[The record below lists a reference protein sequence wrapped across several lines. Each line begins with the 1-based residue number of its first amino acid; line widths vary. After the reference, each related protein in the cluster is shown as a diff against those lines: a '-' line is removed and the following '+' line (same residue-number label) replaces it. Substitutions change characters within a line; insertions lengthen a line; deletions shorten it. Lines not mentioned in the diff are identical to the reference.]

1 MPNCKIVSLFVLLS
15 AFLASTLSVADWPQW
30 GGSPQRNNAPDAKN
44 IPHHWNVGKFD
55 RKTGDWLRESA
66 ENILFVAKLGSQ
78 SYGTPVI
85 SDGKIYCATNNGAGY
100 LDRYPAERDLGCLL
114 CFAQSDGRFLWQ
126 LSREKITSGNE
137 TDRDYDWPLQGICSV
152 PLVEGNRLWIVTNR
166 GEVACVDTE
175 GFLDGENDGPYR
187 SETSTAV
194 GEADVIWYFDMM
206 AKLGIRQHNMCS
218 CSVTA
223 AGDLLLVNTGN
234 AVDAS
239 EEKVPAPQAPS
250 FIALDKRTG
259 ELLWADNSPGE
270 NILHG
275 QWCSPAFAVLGDVP
289 QAIFPGADGW
299 VYSFLAAKAE
309 DGKPKLLWKFDCN
322 PKRSVW
328 KGGGMGDRNNIIATP
343 VIHNGLVY
351 IATGQDPEHGEGQ
364 GHLWCIDP
372 RRRGD
377 VSPELVL
384 DKDGN
389 PVPHRRTQAID
400 ESAGE
405 QLKPNPNSAAVWH
418 YTGHDANG
426 DGRFDFEETMH
437 RTLGMVAIKD
447 GLLVIAD
454 LSGLIHC
461 LDAKTG
467 KLHWTYD
474 TLAAVWGSPLL
485 ADGKI
490 FIGDEDGE
498 MCVFELSPQRKLLA
512 ENYMGAS
519 IYSSAVAAD
528 NVLYVA
534 TRTHLIA
541 IGEK

>member
-1 MPNCKIVSLFVLLS
+1 MPSYKSLSSCLLASVFLAGTLS
-15 AFLASTLSVADWPQW
+15 AADWPQW

-44 IPHHWNVGKFD
+44 IPHQWNVGKFD
-55 RKTGDWLRESA
+55 RKTGDWLGESA

-78 SYGTPVI
+78 SYGTPVVCG
-85 SDGKIYCATNNGAGY
+85 GKIYCTTNNGAGY
-100 LDRYPAERDLGCLL
+100 LERYPAEVDLGCLL

-126 LSREKITSGNE
+126 LSREKLASGGE
-137 TDRDYDWPLQGICSV
+137 TDRDFDWPLQGICSM
-152 PLVEGNRLWIVTNR
+152 PLVEGDRLWIVTNR

-175 GFLDGENDGPYR
+175 GFADDENDGPYR
-187 SETSTAV
+187 SETRTAAD
-194 GEADVIWYFDMM
+194 EADVVWYFDMM
-206 AKLGIRQHNMCS
+206 ARLGIRQHNMCS

-234 AVDAS
+234 GVDAS

-250 FIALDKRTG
+250 FIALDKHTG

-275 QWCSPAFAVLGDVP
+275 QWSSPAFAVLGGVP

-299 VYSFLAAKAE
+299 VYSFLAEKSE

-322 PKRSVW
+322 PKRSIW
-328 KGGGMGDRNNIIATP
+328 EGSGMGERSNIIATP
-343 VIHNGLVY
+343 VVRDGWVY
-351 IATGQDPEHGEGQ
+351 IATGQDPEHGEWQ

-372 RRRGD
+372 TRRGD
-377 VSPELVL
+377 VSPELVF
-384 DKDGN
+384 DRDGK
-389 PVPHRRTQAID
+389 PVPPRRKQAID

-405 QLKPNPNSAAVWH
+405 VLKPNPDSAAVWH
-418 YTGHDANG
+418 YTGLDGNG

-437 RTLGMVAIKD
+437 RTLGMVAIKG

-454 LSGLIHC
+454 MSGLIHC

-467 KLHWTYD
+467 RLHWTHD
-474 TLAAVWGSPLL
+474 TLAAVWASPLL

-498 MCVFELSPQRKLLA
+498 MCVFELSPEQNLLA
-512 ENYMGAS
+512 ENYMGSS
-519 IYSSAVAAD
+519 IYSSAVAVD

-541 IGEK
+541 IGKK